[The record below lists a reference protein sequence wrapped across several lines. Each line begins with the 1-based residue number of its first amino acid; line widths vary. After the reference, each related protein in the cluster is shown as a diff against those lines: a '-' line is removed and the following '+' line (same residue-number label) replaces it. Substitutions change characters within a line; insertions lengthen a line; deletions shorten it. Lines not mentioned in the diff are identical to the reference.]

1 MTAASLSILVV
12 DDDAVFRHRLARA
25 LMDRGHEVRTAANAD
40 EALALAQ
47 AESPE
52 YAVVDLKMP
61 GRGGL
66 ALVAE
71 LKALDPSTAVV
82 VLTGYGSIA
91 TATEAVRRGAL
102 DYVAKPI
109 DADELLSA
117 FARGGGTPAAL
128 LETATTPT
136 LARAEWEHIHRVLA
150 DCEGNV
156 SEAARRLGL
165 HRKSLQRKLHKYPPA
180 H

>member
-1 MTAASLSILVV
+1 MTTPSFSILLV
-12 DDDAVFRHRLARA
+12 DDDQVFRSRLARA
-25 LMDRGHEVRTAANAD
+25 LGDRGHEVRTAGNAE

-66 ALVAE
+66 HLLAE
-71 LKALDPSTAVV
+71 LKALDPSTAVL

-91 TATEAVRRGAL
+91 TALEAVRRGAV
-102 DYVAKPI
+102 DYMAKPV
-109 DADELLSA
+109 DADEVLAA
-117 FARGGGTPAAL
+117 FSRAGGAPSPL
-128 LETATTPT
+128 PETAATPT
-136 LARAEWEHIHRVLA
+136 LARAEWEHIQRVLA
-150 DCEGNV
+150 DCDNNV

-180 H
+180 R

>member
-1 MTAASLSILVV
+1 MSGPFSILLV
-12 DDDAVFRHRLARA
+12 DDDQVFRTRLGQA
-25 LMDRGHEVRTAANAD
+25 LHARGHEVRTAGSAD

-66 ALVAE
+66 QLLAE
-71 LKALDPSTAVV
+71 LKALDPSTSVL

-91 TATEAVRRGAL
+91 TALEAVRRGAL
-102 DYVAKPI
+102 DYLAKPV
-109 DADELLSA
+109 DADELLAA
-117 FARGGGTPAAL
+117 FGRAKGAPTPLPEEAA
-128 LETATTPT
+128 TPT
-136 LARAEWEHIHRVLA
+136 LARAEWEHIQRVLA

-180 H
+180 R

>member
-1 MTAASLSILVV
+1 VSASLSILLV
-12 DDDAVFRHRLARA
+12 DDDEVFRQRMARA
-25 LMDRGHEVRTAANAD
+25 LRDRGHEVRTAGNAE
-40 EALALAQ
+40 EALALAL

-66 ALVAE
+66 HLVAE

-91 TATEAVRRGAL
+91 TATEAVRRGAV
-102 DYVAKPI
+102 DYVSKPV
-109 DADELLSA
+109 DADELLAA
-117 FARGGGTPAAL
+117 FGRGAGNATAL
-128 LETATTPT
+128 PETASTPT
-136 LARAEWEHIHRVLA
+136 LARAEWEHIQRVLA
-150 DCEGNV
+150 DCQGNV

-180 H
+180 R

>member
-1 MTAASLSILVV
+1 VSPSLSILLV
-12 DDDAVFRHRLARA
+12 DDDEVFCHRMARA
-25 LMDRGHEVRTAANAD
+25 LRDRGHEVRTAANAD
-40 EALALAQ
+40 EALALASS
-47 AESPE
+47 ESPE

-66 ALVAE
+66 QLVAE
-71 LKALDPSTAVV
+71 LKALDPNTAVV

-91 TATEAVRRGAL
+91 TATEAVRRGAV
-102 DYVAKPI
+102 DYVSKPL
-109 DADELLSA
+109 DADELLAA
-117 FARGGGTPAAL
+117 FDRGAGNVPAL
-128 LETATTPT
+128 LETSSTPT
-136 LARAEWEHIHRVLA
+136 LARAEWEHIQRVLA

-180 H
+180 R

>member
-1 MTAASLSILVV
+1 VNTPSVSILVV
-12 DDDAVFRHRLARA
+12 DDDEVFRTRMARA
-25 LMDRGHEVRTAANAD
+25 LRDRGHEVRTAANAD
-40 EALALAQ
+40 EALVLAQ

-52 YAVVDLKMP
+52 YAVVDLQMA

-66 ALVAE
+66 SLLSE
-71 LKALDPSTAVV
+71 LKALDAATAVV

-102 DYVAKPI
+102 DYVSKPI
-109 DADELLSA
+109 DADGLLAA
-117 FARGGGTPAAL
+117 FGRGAGSPMSL
-128 LETATTPT
+128 PETAATPT
-136 LARAEWEHIHRVLA
+136 LARAEWEHIQRVLA

-180 H
+180 R

>member
-1 MTAASLSILVV
+1 MTAASVSILVV
-12 DDDAVFRHRLARA
+12 DDDDVFRERLARA
-25 LMDRGHEVRTAANAD
+25 LLHRGHEVRTAANAD

-66 ALVAE
+66 QLLAE
-71 LKALDPSTAVV
+71 LKALDPSTEVV

-91 TATEAVRRGAL
+91 TALEAVRRGAL
-102 DYVAKPI
+102 DYVAKPV
-109 DADELLSA
+109 DADELLAA
-117 FARGGGTPAAL
+117 FGRAAGVPAAL
-128 LETATTPT
+128 PETAATPT
-136 LARAEWEHIHRVLA
+136 LARAEWEHIQRVLA
-150 DCEGNV
+150 DSEGNV

-165 HRKSLQRKLHKYPPA
+165 HRKSLQRKLHKYPPSR
-180 H
+180 

>member
-1 MTAASLSILVV
+1 VRAPPLSILVV
-12 DDDAVFRHRLARA
+12 DDDEVFRSRMGRA
-25 LMDRGHEVRTAANAD
+25 LRDRGHEVRTAASAE
-40 EALALAQ
+40 EALRLAE

-66 ALVAE
+66 QLLAE
-71 LKALDPSTAVV
+71 LKALDPSTEVV

-91 TATEAVRRGAL
+91 TALEAVRRGAL
-102 DYVAKPI
+102 DYVAKPV
-109 DADELLSA
+109 DADELLA
-117 FARGGGTPAAL
+117 TFARAAGAPATLPEPA
-128 LETATTPT
+128 TPT
-136 LARAEWEHIHRVLA
+136 LARAEWEHIQRVLA

-180 H
+180 R